1 MSSKR
6 RKKSD
11 PPDEEK
17 SKRRRSQKIAEPTR
31 QKTAS
36 DDRTVDQSDKKKPKS
51 RRSSRTAK
59 SAEQKTT
66 TNGRVLV
73 HPSTWFDPAVA
84 KDLWMPDADSLQ
96 AVEKNSHHPP
106 LVDRLLT
113 SWFDVTNFT
122 DVFRATT
129 WGTMRTP
136 SFEDLREDLRALG
149 ELSEESKSVNS
160 VIKIR
165 LYPTTLQR
173 GKLEQM
179 FTANRAVYN
188 KLIARSKE
196 DRAMRLVPRGNS
208 DKNEKNDFGR
218 AGG

>member
-17 SKRRRSQKIAEPTR
+17 SKRRCSQRIAEPTR

-36 DDRTVDQSDKKKPKS
+36 DDRTVDQPDEKKPKS

-59 SAEQKTT
+59 SAEQKATT
-66 TNGRVLV
+66 HGRVLV
-73 HPSTWFDPAVA
+73 HPSTWFDPALA

-96 AVEKNSHHPP
+96 AVEKTSHHPP

-122 DVFRATT
+122 DVFRATL
-129 WGTMRTP
+129 WRTMRTP
-136 SFEDLREDLRALG
+136 SFEDLQEDLRTLG

-160 VIKIR
+160 VIKIH

-173 GKLEQM
+173 GKLERI
-179 FTANRAVYN
+179 FAANRAVYN
-188 KLIARSKE
+188 KLVASSKE

-208 DKNEKNDFGR
+208 DKNEK
-218 AGG
+218 